1 MGIVRGFSKA
11 VNKVAGGAAKGGV
24 KIISKAVSTKNE
36 KLGEYIGEVGNSV
49 IEASKG
55 AVDSV
60 SQFADGAIQGTYG
73 LLRKN
78 EYHKQQGWADI
89 KDSTGRTVKGISS
102 GITYT
107 VKSAGI
113 TVSGLKNKDRNQ
125 ILHGLKNIGK
135 VAAVTTFAVGVIDIL
150 DGADF
155 VQAEEIETRN
165 DHLNGLEHAETGVP
179 FMEKNI
185 ELPNGEVITG
195 SFPVFD
201 SKFSVVLVE
210 EMYLESD
217 HTQFTIANETLYQSI
232 QENPD
237 LAKELGLSQYDVQV
251 VANGTTPEGYVW
263 HHSEQPGVL
272 QLVNEETHQNTGH
285 TGGRELWGGGSEYR

>member
-1 MGIVRGFSKA
+1 MGIVRGFSKV

-36 KLGEYIGEVGNSV
+36 KVGEYIGDVGNSV
-49 IEASKG
+49 IEASQG
-55 AVDSV
+55 AIDSV
-60 SQFADGAIQGTYG
+60 SQLADGTIQGTYG
-73 LLRKN
+73 LLRRN
-78 EYHKQQGWADI
+78 EYHKQQGWTDI
-89 KDSTGRTVKGISS
+89 KDATGRTVKGIGT

-113 TVSGLKNKDRNQ
+113 TVSGLKNKDRDQ
-125 ILHGLKNIGK
+125 LLHGLKNLGK

-179 FMEKNI
+179 FMEKTV

-237 LAKELGLSQYDVQV
+237 LAKELGLSQYDVQA

-263 HHSEQPGVL
+263 HHSEQPGIL

>member
-1 MGIVRGFSKA
+1 MGVVRGFSKV
-11 VNKVAGGAAKGGV
+11 VNKVAGGAAKSGV

-60 SQFADGAIQGTYG
+60 SQFADGTIQGTYG

-78 EYHKQQGWADI
+78 EYYKQQGWADI
-89 KDSTGRTVKGISS
+89 KDSTGRTVKGIGS

-113 TVSGLKNKDRNQ
+113 TVNGLKNKDRDQ

-135 VAAVTTFAVGVIDIL
+135 VAAVTTFAIGVIDIL

-165 DHLNGLEHAETGVP
+165 DHLNGLEHAETGVS
-179 FMEKNI
+179 FMEKTV

-237 LAKELGLSQYDVQV
+237 LAKELGLSQYDVQA

-263 HHSEQPGVL
+263 HHTEQPGVL

>member
-1 MGIVRGFSKA
+1 MGVIRGLGKA
-11 VNKVAGGAAKGGV
+11 VNKVAGGAATGGV
-24 KIISKAVSTKNE
+24 KIISKAVSSKNE
-36 KLGEYIGEVGNSV
+36 KLGEYINEVGHSV
-49 IEASKG
+49 IEASKS

-60 SQFADGAIQGTYG
+60 GQFADGTIQGTYG
-73 LLRKN
+73 VLKKS

-89 KDSTGRTVKGISS
+89 KDSTGRTVKGIGL

-113 TVSGLKNKDRNQ
+113 TVSGLKNKDRDQ

-150 DGADF
+150 DGADS

-165 DHLNGLEHAETGVP
+165 DHLNGGEHVETGVP
-179 FMEKNI
+179 FMERTV
-185 ELPNGEVITG
+185 ELPNGEVVTG
-195 SFPVFD
+195 SFPVFE
-201 SKFSVVLVE
+201 SQFSVVLVE

-217 HTQFTIANETLYQSI
+217 YTQFNIANETLYQSI

-237 LAKELGLSQYDVQV
+237 LAKELGLSQLDVQAL
-251 VANGTTPEGYVW
+251 ANGTTPEGYVW

-272 QLVNEETHQNTGH
+272 QLVNEEIHQNTGH